1 MKSSRTKKIGVF
13 DSGFGGLDI
22 LRGIEGKLGDYEYIF
37 LADSARAP
45 YGNRSHDKILE
56 FTTEAVDFLFE
67 KGCELVILACN
78 TASSDALHKIQSEYL
93 PKKHP
98 NKRVLGVLIPA
109 VEEAVKVT
117 KNKKIGVIATLATV
131 KSEAFVDEFRKID
144 SKIKVYQNACPL
156 LVPIVEYDE
165 INNPA
170 TQIVLQNYLKPLLS
184 KKIDTLVLG
193 CTHYGLLEKKIKKIV
208 GPNVK
213 IISEARVV
221 PSKLE
226 NYLKRH
232 TDIEQKIS
240 LNAKITFYSTDMTQN
255 FQKLG
260 SRFFGRNISSEKVT
274 KLV

>member
-1 MKSSRTKKIGVF
+1 M
-13 DSGFGGLDI
+13 
-22 LRGIEGKLGDYEYIF
+22 
-37 LADSARAP
+37 
-45 YGNRSHDKILE
+45 
-56 FTTEAVDFLFE
+56 
-67 KGCELVILACN
+67 
-78 TASSDALHKIQSEYL
+78 
-93 PKKHP
+93 
-98 NKRVLGVLIPA
+98 
-109 VEEAVKVT
+109 
-117 KNKKIGVIATLATV
+117 IATLATV

-165 INNPA
+165 INNSA